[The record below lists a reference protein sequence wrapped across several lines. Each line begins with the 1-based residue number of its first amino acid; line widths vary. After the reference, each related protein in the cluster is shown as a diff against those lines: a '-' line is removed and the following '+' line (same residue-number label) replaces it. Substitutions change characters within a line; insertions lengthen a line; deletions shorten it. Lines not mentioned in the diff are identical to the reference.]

1 MHSAVCA
8 AGHALQHIQRCP
20 LQVSFLVVVQPRHS
34 RARQQKQL
42 FTQAASD
49 YVATAS
55 DASVLQRPLKEE
67 LHQHEVRKV
76 FGFASN
82 LKDK

>member
-1 MHSAVCA
+1 M
-8 AGHALQHIQRCP
+8 LR
-20 LQVSFLVVVQPRHS
+20 PRHS
-34 RARQQKQL
+34 RRRQQRQL
-42 FTQAASD
+42 LTQAASD

>member
-1 MHSAVCA
+1 MV
-8 AGHALQHIQRCP
+8 R
-20 LQVSFLVVVQPRHS
+20 PRHS
-34 RARQQKQL
+34 RRRQQKQL
-42 FTQAASD
+42 LTQAASD

-67 LHQHEVRKV
+67 LHHHEVRKV
-76 FGFASN
+76 FGFAST